1 MRITK
6 WMLNGLALVIAAI
19 MLLKLVVWLATDYP
33 ISRGSM
39 LILAGFVVFLSIK
52 KWYTF
57 ILLVCLVVSCWIYKF
72 FHAPSSGY
80 LVVDFMSSIRNA
92 DGSIIRFLMYFQ
104 EVFYMVMVAMILLPW
119 TWKVY
124 FSRNEAN
131 PKEHEGILH
140 RILSSL
146 LRNVNRVQVGEI
158 QKTKQ
163 E

>member
-19 MLLKLVVWLATDYP
+19 MLIKLVVWLATDYP

-52 KWYTF
+52 KSYTF
-57 ILLVCLVVSCWIYKF
+57 ILLVCLLVFCWFYKL

-104 EVFYMVMVAMILLPW
+104 EVFYMVMVVMILLPW

-124 FSRNEAN
+124 FSRS
-131 PKEHEGILH
+131 KSI
-140 RILSSL
+140 
-146 LRNVNRVQVGEI
+146 
-158 QKTKQ
+158 
-163 E
+163 

>member
-19 MLLKLVVWLATDYP
+19 MLLKLVVLLATDYP

-57 ILLVCLVVSCWIYKF
+57 ILLVCLVVSCWIHKF
-72 FHAPSSGY
+72 FHAPTSNF
-80 LVVDFMSSIRNA
+80 LVVDSMSSIRNS

-104 EVFYMVMVAMILLPW
+104 EVFYMVMVVMILLPW

-124 FSRNEAN
+124 FSRS
-131 PKEHEGILH
+131 KSI
-140 RILSSL
+140 
-146 LRNVNRVQVGEI
+146 
-158 QKTKQ
+158 
-163 E
+163 